1 MCLIAHFLAYAWS
14 LLTESSRVRIHL
26 PTLFVYR
33 TTRHVRTTV
42 KAHVESE
49 MNIFIPRETNKPLLP
64 L

>member
-14 LLTESSRVRIHL
+14 LLTERSRVRIHL

-33 TTRHVRTTV
+33 TTRHVRTTG
-42 KAHVESE
+42 KAHVENV
-49 MNIFIPRETNKPLLP
+49 MNIFILRETNEPLFP

>member
-14 LLTESSRVRIHL
+14 LLTERSRVRIHL
-26 PTLFVYR
+26 PTLCVYR
-33 TTRHVRTTV
+33 TTRHVRATV

-49 MNIFIPRETNKPLLP
+49 MNTFIPRETNKPLLP